1 MQKYRLK
8 LDKKPNQLKAYLN
21 DLFKILKFFKFHII
35 VVRKKKKIFFHTLH
49 NNKNTYAIAQ
59 EIIRQTIYDLIS

>member
-1 MQKYRLK
+1 MQKYRLKLK

-35 VVRKKKKIFFHTLH
+35 VVRKKKKSFFIHCTTIKILTLSR
-49 NNKNTYAIAQ
+49 K
-59 EIIRQTIYDLIS
+59 RS